1 MAEQPAGMALFTRWT
16 HLSAVVLVQPGSMNG
31 NT

>member
-1 MAEQPAGMALFTRWT
+1 MAHQPAGMALFTRWT
-16 HLSAVVLVQPGSMNG
+16 HLNADVWVQPGSMNG